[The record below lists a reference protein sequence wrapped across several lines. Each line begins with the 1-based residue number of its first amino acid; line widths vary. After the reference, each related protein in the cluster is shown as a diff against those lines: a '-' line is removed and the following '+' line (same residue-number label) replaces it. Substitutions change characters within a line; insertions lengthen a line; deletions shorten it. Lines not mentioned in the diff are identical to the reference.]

1 MSVAVPKPEAGNR
14 WVVADVHGSLR
25 TLEALVY
32 QTLKLS
38 VHDQLFLLGDLI
50 NKGAG
55 SAGVLDL
62 VLQLQARQ
70 FAIFPLRG
78 NHEEKLLR
86 AWHAYQQQPAPP
98 AQANFRR
105 RVKSPDLLDGEGLLP
120 SRYVRLLESLPYY
133 YELDRFYLVHA
144 GFNFGSPDP
153 FADCESML
161 TIRQQGVNPT
171 ARTIVH
177 GHQVTSFGTIRQRIR
192 SRSRVIPLDN
202 GCHYGS
208 RFGGVGGWM
217 VRLMKGN
224 VGRLCA
230 LNLDSFELVWQP
242 NCDRALS

>member
-1 MSVAVPKPEAGNR
+1 MKGSVAVAKPETGNR
-14 WVVADVHGSLR
+14 WVVADVHGCLH
-25 TLEALVY
+25 TLQALVY

-50 NKGAG
+50 NKGAR

-62 VLQLQARQ
+62 VLRLQAQQ
-70 FAIFPLRG
+70 FAVFPLRG

-86 AWHAYQQQPAPP
+86 AWQTYRQHPTPP
-98 AQANFRR
+98 AKAHFHR
-105 RVKSPDLLDGEGLLP
+105 RVKSPDLLDEEGHLP
-120 SRYVRLLESLPYY
+120 ARYVRLLESLPYY

-153 FADCESML
+153 FADRKHML
-161 TIRQQGVNPT
+161 TIRRQGANPT
-171 ARTIVH
+171 DRIIIH
-177 GHQVTSFGTIRQRIR
+177 GHQVTDFGTIRRRIL
-192 SRSRVIPLDN
+192 SGSRVIPLDN

-208 RFGGVGGWM
+208 RFGGVNKWLI
-217 VRLMKGN
+217 RLLKGN

-242 NCDRALS
+242 NCD

>member
-1 MSVAVPKPEAGNR
+1 MKGSVAVPKPNAGNR
-14 WVVADVHGSLR
+14 WVVADVHGSLH
-25 TLEALVY
+25 TLQALVH

-50 NKGAG
+50 NKGAR

-70 FAIFPLRG
+70 FAVFPLRG

-86 AWHAYQQQPAPP
+86 AWQTYQQQPTP
-98 AQANFRR
+98 QAKAHFLR
-105 RVKSPDLLDGEGLLP
+105 RVKSPDLLDEEGQLP
-120 SRYVRLLESLPYY
+120 SRYVRLLESLPYF

-153 FADCESML
+153 FADYKSMVNV
-161 TIRQQGVNPT
+161 RHQGANPT
-171 ARTIVH
+171 ARIIVH
-177 GHQVTSFGTIRQRIR
+177 GHQVTSFGTIRRRIL
-192 SRSRVIPLDN
+192 SRSPVIPLDN

-208 RFGGVGGWM
+208 RLRGVNKWV
-217 VRLMKGN
+217 VRLVKGN

-242 NCDRALS
+242 NCD

>member
-1 MSVAVPKPEAGNR
+1 MKGSVAVPTPDTGNR

-50 NKGAG
+50 NKGPR
-55 SAGVLDL
+55 SAGVLDF
-62 VLQLQARQ
+62 VLHLQARQ
-70 FAIFPLRG
+70 FGVFTLRG
-78 NHEEKLLR
+78 NHEEKLIR
-86 AWHAYQQQPAPP
+86 AWHAYQQQPSP
-98 AQANFRR
+98 AAKAHFLR
-105 RVKSPDLLDGEGLLP
+105 RVKSPDLLDGEGQLP
-120 SRYVRLLESLPYY
+120 ARYVRLLESLPYF

-144 GFNFGSPDP
+144 GFNFDSPDP
-153 FADCESML
+153 FADGKSML
-161 TIRQQGVNPT
+161 TIRRQDANPT

-177 GHQVTSFGTIRQRIR
+177 GHRVTSLGTIRQRIL

-208 RFGGVGGWM
+208 RFRGTNPWII
-217 VRLMKGN
+217 RLIKGN

-230 LNLDSFELVWQP
+230 LNLDSFELVGQP
-242 NCDRALS
+242 NCD